1 MNAATKSLTPPS
13 PQDREDLADFLLRTA
28 GFAALLSLLLMFG
41 PPVLL
46 SLWPPNLNSIT
57 ASIGLLILTFPY
69 LIIVIMIALLVSA
82 AVTLCLGAVLA
93 AACRARGIGTLGT
106 RMEAMRFGAIAGAVI
121 ALVEAIVILL
131 YWTSYTGPSRE
142 LGAGIAF
149 LLQNPPPYLGHAL
162 KVMFDMAATIGIGA
176 LSGWLAW
183 RPPRPSPW
191 PATPSP
197 PAA

>member
-1 MNAATKSLTPPS
+1 MNTATKSMTPPS
-13 PQDREDLADFLLRTA
+13 PQAREDLADFLLRTA

-46 SLWPPNLNSIT
+46 SLWPPDSNSIA
-57 ASIGLLILTFPY
+57 ASIGLLILSFPY
-69 LIIVIMIALLVSA
+69 LVIVVLIALLVSA

-93 AACRARGIGTLGT
+93 AACKARGIGTIGT
-106 RMEAMRFGAIAGAVI
+106 RREAMRFGAIAGAVI

-131 YWTSYTGPSRE
+131 YWASYTGPSRE

-149 LLQNPPPYLGHAL
+149 ILENPPPYLGHAL
-162 KVMFDMAATIGIGA
+162 KVAFDLAATVGVGA

-183 RPPRPSPW
+183 RPPKPSPS

>member
-1 MNAATKSLTPPS
+1 MNAATKAKRPPS

-46 SLWPPNLNSIT
+46 SLWPPNLTSIT
-57 ASIGLLILTFPY
+57 ASIGLLILSFPY
-69 LIIVIMIALLVSA
+69 LIIVILIALLVSA

-93 AACRARGIGTLGT
+93 AACRARGIGTIGT

-149 LLQNPPPYLGHAL
+149 FLQNPPPYLRHAL

-183 RPPRPSPW
+183 RPPRPSPS
-191 PATPSP
+191 PAKPSP